1 MNALGATVSLF
12 GQSATYLCSLPGW
25 GSVGAVTSSDARQ
38 PAPATHSLTLDR
50 GLRAL
55 SVLHGRADGMTVA
68 ELADALKTHRAAVY
82 RLLSPLT
89 DHHLVR
95 RLPDGRYALGAGLIE
110 LASGVQ
116 SRLQVEADPVL
127 RELADR
133 LRATAALTVRDGE
146 EAVVAAVVA
155 PPDQLV
161 HLTYRTGMRHPL
173 SRGAPGL
180 ALLAALPPEP
190 DEPDEVTE
198 ARARGWAVSTGQL
211 LPGATGVAAAI
222 ASRANE
228 PVAAISAVWIA
239 GIDPDLAGRAVRN
252 AATILTEKLLR

>member
-1 MNALGATVSLF
+1 M
-12 GQSATYLCSLPGW
+12 
-25 GSVGAVTSSDARQ
+25 TSSDSEEPTA
-38 PAPATHSLTLDR
+38 ATHSLTLDR

-55 SVLHGRADGMTVA
+55 SVLSAHADGMTVV
-68 ELADALKTHRAAVY
+68 ELADALQTHRAAVY

-116 SRLQVEADPVL
+116 SRLQDEADPVL

-133 LRATAALTVRDGE
+133 LHATAALTVCDGDE
-146 EAVVAAVVA
+146 GVVAAVVA
-155 PPDQLV
+155 PRDQLV

-180 ALLAALPPEP
+180 ALLAALPPEAG
-190 DEPDEVTE
+190 EPGEVID
-198 ARARGWAVSTGQL
+198 ARTRGWAVSAGQL

-222 ASRANE
+222 TSGTSE
-228 PVAAISAVWIA
+228 PIAAISAVWIA
-239 GIDPDLAGRAVRN
+239 GIDPDLAGRAVLD
-252 AATILTEKLLR
+252 AAASLSETLRH